1 MYPQNSD
8 ATEKEVIFFGGG
20 AMVNYGRLGLGFVKA
35 TLQAPSFVI
44 LIHRKVLNPSHSNYR
59 MPNS

>member
-1 MYPQNSD
+1 
-8 ATEKEVIFFGGG
+8 
-20 AMVNYGRLGLGFVKA
+20 MVNYGRLGLAFVN
-35 TLQAPSFVI
+35 TTFQTSLVI

>member
-1 MYPQNSD
+1 
-8 ATEKEVIFFGGG
+8 
-20 AMVNYGRLGLGFVKA
+20 MVNYGRLGLGFVKA